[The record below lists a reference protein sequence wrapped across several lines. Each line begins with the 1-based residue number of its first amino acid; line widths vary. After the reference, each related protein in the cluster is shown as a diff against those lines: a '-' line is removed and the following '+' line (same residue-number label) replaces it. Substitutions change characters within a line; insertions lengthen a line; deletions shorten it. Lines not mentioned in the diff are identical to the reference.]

1 MGPSKTWEIVYCESN
16 GKDYYD
22 EWYMKLVP
30 ETRALI
36 DQHRN
41 RLRLGTGRNKSVR
54 GKLREL
60 IIEEGAGYRV
70 YYYRHSANE
79 LMIFTGSD
87 KNKKNQQHAID
98 LAEKLMNA
106 VEAQKKKQDKNAN
119 QGKK

>member
-22 EWYMKLVP
+22 EWYMELVP
-30 ETRALI
+30 TIRALI

-41 RLRLGTGRNKSVR
+41 RLRLGTGKTKFVR

-60 IIEEGAGYRV
+60 VIDEGAGYRV
-70 YYYRHSANE
+70 YYYRYSSNQ
-79 LMIFTGSD
+79 LMIFTGS
-87 KNKKNQQHAID
+87 NKRNHQHAID

-106 VEAQKKKQDKNAN
+106 VEEQKKTQKKNADKN
-119 QGKK
+119 KK